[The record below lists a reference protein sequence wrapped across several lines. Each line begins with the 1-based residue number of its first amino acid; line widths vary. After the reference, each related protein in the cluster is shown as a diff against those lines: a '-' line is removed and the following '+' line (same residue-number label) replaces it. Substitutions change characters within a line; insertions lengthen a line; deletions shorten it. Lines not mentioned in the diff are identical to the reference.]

1 MGASKSF
8 IKNAVGILIVVAICF
23 VAVTIYKKGN
33 ASINNSISDYDEIV
47 SQFDNAKLKNY
58 DNSTASGSQIVDLL
72 KTLKE
77 EDGVTIVVSNGYI
90 MKNKNETVKPQEY
103 TYDSLHKDDGKELKE
118 IVNKKNLCQYIN
130 PSASFNSS
138 VTYDD
143 NREISSV
150 RFEQK

>member
-1 MGASKSF
+1 MSASKSF

-33 ASINNSISDYDEIV
+33 ASINSSISDYDEIV
-47 SQFDNAKLKNY
+47 SQFDNAKLKTY

-77 EDGVTIVVSNGYI
+77 EDGVKIVVSNGYI
-90 MKNKNETVKPQEY
+90 IQKKEKPQEY
-103 TYDSLHKDDGKELKE
+103 TYETIHADGSKVLQE
-118 IVNKKNLCQYIN
+118 IVDKTKQSIYIN
-130 PSASFNSS
+130 PNASFSS
-138 VTYDD
+138 NVIYDE

-150 RFEQK
+150 VFEQQ

>member
-1 MGASKSF
+1 MSASKSF

-33 ASINNSISDYDEIV
+33 ASINSSISDYDEIV

-77 EDGVTIVVSNGYI
+77 EDGVSIVVSNGYAVKEK
-90 MKNKNETVKPQEY
+90 KNPQIY
-103 TYDSLHKDDGKELKE
+103 TYTSIHANESKVLQE
-118 IVNKKNLCQYIN
+118 IIDKTNTEKYIN
-130 PSASFNSS
+130 PNASFSS
-138 VTYDD
+138 AVVYDD

-150 RFEQK
+150 VFVQQ

>member
-1 MGASKSF
+1 MSASKSF

-33 ASINNSISDYDEIV
+33 ASINSSISDYDEIV

-77 EDGVTIVVSNGYI
+77 EDGVAIVVSNGY
-90 MKNKNETVKPQEY
+90 TVKEKKAPQVY
-103 TYDSLHKDDGKELKE
+103 TYTSIHANESKLLQE
-118 IVNKKNLCQYIN
+118 IIDKTNTEKYIN
-130 PSASFNSS
+130 PNASFSS
-138 VTYDD
+138 AVVYDD

-150 RFEQK
+150 VFVQQ

>member
-1 MGASKSF
+1 MSASKSF

-33 ASINNSISDYDEIV
+33 ASINSSISDYDEIV

-90 MKNKNETVKPQEY
+90 IQKKEDPQKY
-103 TYDSLHKDDGKELKE
+103 TYELIHEENSKVLQE
-118 IVNKKNLCQYIN
+118 VVDKTNVKRYIN
-130 PSASFNSS
+130 PNASFSS
-138 VTYDD
+138 TVIYDE

-150 RFEQK
+150 VFEQK

>member
-8 IKNAVGILIVVAICF
+8 IKNAVGILIVVAVCF

-33 ASINNSISDYDEIV
+33 ASINSSISDYDEIV

-72 KTLKE
+72 KSLKE
-77 EDGVTIVVSNGYI
+77 DDGVTIVVSNGYTLQ
-90 MKNKNETVKPQEY
+90 KNEDPQEY
-103 TYDSLHKDDGKELKE
+103 TYDIIHYDDSKVLQE
-118 IVNKKNLCQYIN
+118 ILDKTNAKKYIN
-130 PSASFNSS
+130 PNASFTST
-138 VTYDD
+138 VVYDE

-150 RFEQK
+150 VFAQQ

>member
-1 MGASKSF
+1 MSASKSF

-33 ASINNSISDYDEIV
+33 ASINSSISDYDEIV

-77 EDGVTIVVSNGYI
+77 EDGVTIVVSNGYTL
-90 MKNKNETVKPQEY
+90 KEKKDPQNY
-103 TYDSLHKDDGKELKE
+103 TYESIHANESKILQE
-118 IVNKKNLCQYIN
+118 IIDKTNTEKYIN
-130 PSASFNSS
+130 PNASFTST
-138 VTYDD
+138 VVYDD

-150 RFEQK
+150 VFIQQ

>member
-1 MGASKSF
+1 MSASKSF
-8 IKNAVGILIVVAICF
+8 IKNAVGILIVVAVCF

-33 ASINNSISDYDEIV
+33 ASINSSISDYDEIV

-77 EDGVTIVVSNGYI
+77 EDSVIIVVSNGYI
-90 MKNKNETVKPQEY
+90 LHHQESAQEY
-103 TYDSLHKDDGKELKE
+103 DYASIHADDSTVLQDIID
-118 IVNKKNLCQYIN
+118 KNSSQRYIN
-130 PSASFNSS
+130 PNASFKSM
-138 VTYDD
+138 VIYDE

-150 RFEQK
+150 VFEQQ

>member
-1 MGASKSF
+1 MSASKSF

-33 ASINNSISDYDEIV
+33 ASINSSISDYDEIV

-77 EDGVTIVVSNGYI
+77 DDGVTILVSNGYI
-90 MKNKNETVKPQEY
+90 IQKQAEPQAY
-103 TYDSLHKDDGKELKE
+103 TYDIIHADGSKILQE
-118 IVNKKNLCQYIN
+118 IVDKTKVEKYIN
-130 PSASFNSS
+130 PNASFISNAE
-138 VTYDD
+138 YDE

-150 RFEQK
+150 VFEQQ

>member
-1 MGASKSF
+1 MSASKSF

-33 ASINNSISDYDEIV
+33 ASINSSISDYDEIV

-58 DNSTASGSQIVDLL
+58 DNSTASGSQIIDLL

-77 EDGVTIVVSNGYI
+77 EDGVTIIVSNGYI
-90 MKNKNETVKPQEY
+90 IQNKVDPQKY
-103 TYDSLHKDDGKELKE
+103 TYEVIQANDSAVLKE
-118 IVNKKNLCQYIN
+118 IVDKTNAKKYIN
-130 PSASFNSS
+130 PNASFTSN
-138 VTYDD
+138 VIYDE

-150 RFEQK
+150 VFEQK

>member
-1 MGASKSF
+1 MSASKSF

-33 ASINNSISDYDEIV
+33 ASINSSISDYDEIV

-58 DNSTASGSQIVDLL
+58 DNSTASGSQIVDLI

-77 EDGVTIVVSNGYI
+77 EDSVTVIVSNGYI
-90 MKNKNETVKPQEY
+90 MKHNKEPREY
-103 TYDSLHKDDGKELKE
+103 TYESLHANEDKELKE
-118 IVNKKNLCQYIN
+118 IVNKKNFLQYIN
-130 PSASFNSS
+130 PNASFSS
-138 VTYDD
+138 TVVYDE

-150 RFEQK
+150 VFVQK

>member
-1 MGASKSF
+1 MSASKSF

-33 ASINNSISDYDEIV
+33 ASINSSISDYDEIV

-72 KTLKE
+72 KNLKE

-90 MKNKNETVKPQEY
+90 IQKNESAQEY
-103 TYDSLHKDDGKELKE
+103 TYESITEQGATVLHDIIDKT
-118 IVNKKNLCQYIN
+118 NSRRYIN
-130 PSASFNSS
+130 PNASFSS
-138 VTYDD
+138 TVIYDE
-143 NREISSV
+143 NREISALV
-150 RFEQK
+150 FVQK

>member
-1 MGASKSF
+1 MSASKSF
-8 IKNAVGILIVVAICF
+8 IKNAVSILIVVAICF

-33 ASINNSISDYDEIV
+33 ASINSSISDYDEIV

-77 EDGVTIVVSNGYI
+77 EDGVAIVVSNGY
-90 MKNKNETVKPQEY
+90 TVKEKKAPQVY
-103 TYDSLHKDDGKELKE
+103 TYTSIHANESKLLQE
-118 IVNKKNLCQYIN
+118 IIDKTNTEKYIN
-130 PSASFNSS
+130 PNASFSS
-138 VTYDD
+138 AVVYDD

-150 RFEQK
+150 VFVQQ

>member
-1 MGASKSF
+1 MSASKSF

-33 ASINNSISDYDEIV
+33 ASINSSISDYDGIV

-77 EDGVTIVVSNGYI
+77 EDCVTIVVSNGYI
-90 MKNKNETVKPQEY
+90 LHNQENAQEY
-103 TYDSLHKDDGKELKE
+103 DYDSIHAADSTVLQDIIDKSSMRR
-118 IVNKKNLCQYIN
+118 YIN
-130 PSASFNSS
+130 PNASFSS
-138 VTYDD
+138 TVIYDE

-150 RFEQK
+150 VFEQQ

>member
-1 MGASKSF
+1 MSASKSF
-8 IKNAVGILIVVAICF
+8 IKNAVGILIVVAVCF

-33 ASINNSISDYDEIV
+33 ASINSSISDYDEIV

-77 EDGVTIVVSNGYI
+77 EDSVTIMVSNGYI
-90 MKNKNETVKPQEY
+90 LQHQESAQEYDYASIHAEDSTVLQDIINKN
-103 TYDSLHKDDGKELKE
+103 S
-118 IVNKKNLCQYIN
+118 IRRYIN
-130 PSASFNSS
+130 PNASFRSM
-138 VTYDD
+138 VTYDE

-150 RFEQK
+150 VFEQQ

>member
-1 MGASKSF
+1 MSASKSF

-33 ASINNSISDYDEIV
+33 ASINSSISDYDEIV

-72 KTLKE
+72 KSLKE
-77 EDGVTIVVSNGYI
+77 EDGVTIVISNGYTV
-90 MKNKNETVKPQEY
+90 KNKLDPQMYNYAEIHKETSSVLSDVTDK
-103 TYDSLHKDDGKELKE
+103 TNLKR
-118 IVNKKNLCQYIN
+118 YIN
-130 PSASFNSS
+130 PNASFASN
-138 VTYDD
+138 VIYYD

-150 RFEQK
+150 VFEQK

>member
-1 MGASKSF
+1 MSASKSF

-33 ASINNSISDYDEIV
+33 ASINSSISDYDEIV

-77 EDGVTIVVSNGYI
+77 EDCVTIVVSNGYVLQNQENAEKYDYNSI
-90 MKNKNETVKPQEY
+90 HAVDSTVLQDIINK
-103 TYDSLHKDDGKELKE
+103 SSMRR
-118 IVNKKNLCQYIN
+118 YIN
-130 PSASFNSS
+130 PNASFSS
-138 VTYDD
+138 TVIYDE

-150 RFEQK
+150 VFEQQ

>member
-1 MGASKSF
+1 MSASKSF
-8 IKNAVGILIVVAICF
+8 IKNAVGILIVVAVCF

-33 ASINNSISDYDEIV
+33 ASINSSISDYDEIV

-77 EDGVTIVVSNGYI
+77 EDGVTIVVSNGYTI
-90 MKNKNETVKPQEY
+90 QEKDDPQEY
-103 TYDSLHKDDGKELKE
+103 TYESIHASDSKVLQEVVDKTN
-118 IVNKKNLCQYIN
+118 VNKYIN
-130 PSASFNSS
+130 PNASFTST
-138 VTYDD
+138 VVYDE

-150 RFEQK
+150 VFEQQ